1 MQKRKCQVYLR
12 SLKRRIKR
20 MNERLGRGETDKLW
34 LEIGAGI
41 IRPAP
46 NCSADPDR
54 RIHINNNNS
63 YNYLNLIVLCIIEF
77 SEI

>member
-1 MQKRKCQVYLR
+1 MKGLAGEKLISSGLR
-12 SLKRRIKR
+12 Y
-20 MNERLGRGETDKLW
+20 
-34 LEIGAGI
+34 GAGI

-54 RIHINNNNS
+54 RVHINNNNS